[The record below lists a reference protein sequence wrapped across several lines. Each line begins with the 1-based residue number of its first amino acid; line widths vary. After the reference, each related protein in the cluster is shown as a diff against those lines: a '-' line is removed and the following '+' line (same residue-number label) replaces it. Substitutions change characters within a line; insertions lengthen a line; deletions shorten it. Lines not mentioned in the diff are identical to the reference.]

1 MTEIH
6 FGAGTVQNHQSR
18 SSDFRW
24 SPPISRHSLLV
35 QPKPVLG
42 ARPSLPTIARLCS
55 SVTHTKQPCKLFPSS
70 ESNTYRLE
78 VQQYFILWNKEEHPD
93 PVFQYLF
100 IKLAFAFFFFFKPV
114 FISKKGDSFTLL
126 KEKCYGMSGFM
137 GMLFVQDTLHSKA
150 ISETRW
156 RTIQK
161 DWIGLNN
168 LKKKSIGN

>member
-55 SVTHTKQPCKLFPSS
+55 SVTHTKQPCKLFLSS

-100 IKLAFAFFFFFKPV
+100 IKLAFAFFFFFLSLSSYPRRVTVSRYWRRNVMVCQVSWGCYLCRTHSTARPSQKQDGEQ
-114 FISKKGDSFTLL
+114 SKRI
-126 KEKCYGMSGFM
+126 E
-137 GMLFVQDTLHSKA
+137 
-150 ISETRW
+150 
-156 RTIQK
+156 
-161 DWIGLNN
+161 
-168 LKKKSIGN
+168 